1 MYKRQLLDDVE
12 KKRYQPFTGLAM
24 CLAQVTRYDMLYA
37 TSQLSRTI
45 SKASKTHM
53 AAATHLLRSLAGTME
68 FSISYKRGGLNL
80 TAFSDANWGNNP
92 DKIRS
97 MSSYLMTM
105 AKMPVASRR
114 DFKR

>member
-1 MYKRQLLDDVE
+1 ME

-92 DKIRS
+92 GNGRS
-97 MSSYLMTM
+97 ISAMLSSLLMM
-105 AKMPVASRR
+105 VNAPVS
-114 DFKR
+114 FKAGPQTLTVT